1 MTKVIVGYVR
11 SPEGE
16 AAVSAGI
23 DAARLLDAELLVI
36 NSSRGG
42 DAEQEDEVVAM
53 WAAGD
58 AIAERLESEGIRY
71 RLAEHVLGNTPSKDL
86 IDLAVAEKAD
96 LIVLGLR
103 QRSLVGKLILGSTAH
118 EVLMGAPCAVLTV
131 RPDPAA
137 DERVET

>member
-23 DAARLLDAELLVI
+23 DAARLLDAELLII

-42 DAEQEDEVVAM
+42 DGEREDEVVAM

-86 IDLAVAEKAD
+86 IDLAVAENAD

-118 EVLMGAPCAVLTV
+118 EVLMGAPCAVLTI
-131 RPDPAA
+131 RPDPAV

>member
-42 DAEQEDEVVAM
+42 DAEREDEVVAM

-86 IDLAVAEKAD
+86 IDLAVAENAD

-131 RPDPAA
+131 RPDPTL